1 MTTPNPDGYRWRET
15 YFVWFPIA
23 HRPLLSQVV
32 AEIRLLGEHYELVS
46 TEQNQLGQI
55 ESLVVR
61 SPDDHAALEIDFA
74 TGDDILLDAINT
86 ADELRPTEASD
97 SERIEQLRHCDARFE
112 LMHFE
117 QVYSGET
124 EEDSEEMF
132 DPAALVLVLDAL
144 VRLTQGIGVDPQSG
158 IIM

>member
-1 MTTPNPDGYRWRET
+1 MTTPHPDSYRWRET
-15 YFVWFPIA
+15 YFVWFPA
-23 HRPLLSQVV
+23 PQRPLLAQVV

-46 TEQNQLGQI
+46 TEQNALGQI
-55 ESLVVR
+55 ESLMVR
-61 SPDDHAALEIDFA
+61 SPDDHAALEIDYA
-74 TGDDILLDAINT
+74 VGDDILLEAIRT

-97 SERIEQLRHCDARFE
+97 AERIEQLRHCDARFE

-117 QVYSGET
+117 QFYRGET

-132 DPAALVLVLDAL
+132 DPAALVMVMDAL